1 MKFILGDRGSGV
13 TTDLV
18 LEAAKFGGV
27 IVCPT
32 LAQTQHVIGMAKKMN
47 ADNVHVISIQ
57 DVIDNN
63 ALTHYPNAKIFI
75 SDIKYVLWPLLKE
88 YGATGDI
95 ETVSASMYMSN
106 RMDPRH
112 AE

>member
-27 IVCPT
+27 IICPT
-32 LAQTQHVIGMAKKMN
+32 FAQAQYVIGMANRMSV
-47 ADNVHVISIQ
+47 DNVYAISIQ

-95 ETVSASMYMSN
+95 ETVSASLYMGN
-106 RMDPRH
+106 RTDLRH